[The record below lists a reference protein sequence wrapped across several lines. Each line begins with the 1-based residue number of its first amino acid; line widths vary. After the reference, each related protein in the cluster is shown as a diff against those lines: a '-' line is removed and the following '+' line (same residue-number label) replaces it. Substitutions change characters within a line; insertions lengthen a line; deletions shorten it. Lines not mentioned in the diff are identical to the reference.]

1 MANLWWFIISNYMP
15 IISPLYP
22 SSNFMG
28 KMIIHWVFPFQTH
41 PDSGHRFEKQIPFK
55 TDVPGSWLCAPEPA
69 HELAAG
75 SPRWFHTTGYYWVPP
90 GRWPRVNRRYN
101 HGIITPMI
109 PKTRVKYLLT
119 TGTVPPSIGLYPYST
134 VFPWVLCVLASTLF
148 RSSWSTLAIC

>member
-1 MANLWWFIISNYMP
+1 MTYPCYGQSLMVHYLK
-15 IISPLYP
+15 LYP
-22 SSNFMG
+22 NYSNFMG
-28 KMIIHWVFPFQTH
+28 KMIIHWVFPFRHTLTAVT
-41 PDSGHRFEKQIPFK
+41 SSRTRFLSF
-55 TDVPGSWLCAPEPA
+55 DVPGSWLRAPEPA

-75 SPRWFHTTGYYWVPP
+75 SPRWFHTTGYYRVPP